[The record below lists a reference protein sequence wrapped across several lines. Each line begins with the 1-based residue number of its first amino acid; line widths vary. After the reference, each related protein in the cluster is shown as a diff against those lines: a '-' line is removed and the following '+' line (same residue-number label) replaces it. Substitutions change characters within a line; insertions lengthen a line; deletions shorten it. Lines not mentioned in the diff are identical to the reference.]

1 MTENLLHE
9 QRNNLDKEL
18 ESLKDLKMKKGKSAS
33 IFALKNKIVGKK
45 KLEQE
50 PTIIKN
56 PLNNEEVTDPDEIQK
71 VSLAYCTLLLT
82 NREPKEKFEED
93 VKLKTI
99 VHAKR
104 MTEVIEED
112 LNFSMEIFEKIPKSP
127 EAKEK
132 QQV

>member
-1 MTENLLHE
+1 
-9 QRNNLDKEL
+9 
-18 ESLKDLKMKKGKSAS
+18 MKKGKSAS

-50 PTIIKN
+50 ATIIKN

-82 NREPKEKFEED
+82 NRVPKEKFEED

-112 LNFSMEIFEKIPKSP
+112 MNFSMEIFEKSLK
-127 EAKEK
+127 ALK
-132 QQV
+132 QKKNNKYDFFN